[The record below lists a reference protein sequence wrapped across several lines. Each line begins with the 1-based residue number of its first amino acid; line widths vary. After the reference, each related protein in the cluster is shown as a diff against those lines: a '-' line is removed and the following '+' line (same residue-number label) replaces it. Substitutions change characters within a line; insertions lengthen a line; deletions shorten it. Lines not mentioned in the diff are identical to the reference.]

1 MKAGKSEGPKD
12 EAEPS
17 YALARH
23 EEQTKRLSVTT
34 TVATLDR
41 LSLGRT
47 TKSPNPSECLEWLGC
62 EVAMEELRD
71 VQPPYAENG
80 TYGGVGGVTGAI
92 P

>member
-1 MKAGKSEGPKD
+1 MTRSQTILW
-12 EAEPS
+12 S
-17 YALARH
+17 SH
-23 EEQTKRLSVTT
+23 EQQTKRLSVTT
-34 TVATLDR
+34 AVATLDR

-47 TKSPNPSECLEWLGC
+47 MKSPNPSERLVWLGC
-62 EVAMEELRD
+62 EMAMEALRD